1 MRSNSNNLFHLLV
14 KAAEE
19 NPDQTFFI
27 YKDKKNSYREALDKT
42 KKLANFLRKRGIESG
57 DRILLNIGNIPEF
70 LYSYFASTQL
80 GAIAVLVNP
89 TTKRHEL
96 KYYLNETHPKIV
108 ISSIDQIENF
118 KIGNDFLYN
127 PENII
132 VHDGNAGENHLLSII
147 ENEEPYDNYE
157 ELEPAS
163 PTAIIFTSAM
173 DGYPLG
179 AMINHRAILETA
191 KATSSILMGES
202 DTFLTALP
210 LFHSFGLTSS
220 LFIPL
225 YNQVPFY
232 LLKRFSPK
240 KLLKILT
247 NSEITIFCGVPLM
260 FHFLDMVMEESM
272 KFPKMRAWVSGGE
285 AISVNLQIKYKQRY
299 NIEIRQ
305 GYGLTEASPIVTW
318 NLLERENKFGSIG
331 LPMPYNEVQILVNGG
346 FGKPGETGE
355 IIAKGVNVI
364 RGYYKRMDKTK
375 EFIIDGWLH
384 TGDIGKIDEEGYFY
398 IRDRKKDMILKGGF
412 NVYPKEVER
421 ILGNHPDV
429 SEVQVLGHIQE
440 LDDSSRNESIEA
452 IIYRKKGKA
461 ISDKSFLS
469 WCKEN
474 ISSYKIPD
482 IIHIK

>member
-1 MRSNSNNLFHLLV
+1 MRSNANNLFHLLV

-27 YKDKKNSYREALDKT
+27 YKDKKCSYREALDKA

-70 LYSYFASTQL
+70 LYSYFASIQL
-80 GAIAVLVNP
+80 GAIAILVNP
-89 TTKRHEL
+89 ATKRHEL
-96 KYYLNETHPKIV
+96 KYYLNETQPKIV
-108 ISSIDQIENF
+108 ISSLDQMENF
-118 KIGNDFLYN
+118 RIDNDFLYN

-132 VHDGNAGENHLLSII
+132 VHDGNAGENHLMSII
-147 ENEEPYDNYE
+147 ENEEPYNSYE
-157 ELEPAS
+157 ELESTSPA
-163 PTAIIFTSAM
+163 AIIFTSAM

-179 AMINHRAILETA
+179 AMINHRAIFETA
-191 KATSSILMGES
+191 KATSSILVGES
-202 DTFLTALP
+202 DIFLTALP

-225 YNQVPFY
+225 YNQIPFY

-240 KLLKILT
+240 KLLKILSS
-247 NSEITIFCGVPLM
+247 SEITIFCGVPLM
-260 FHFLDMVMEESM
+260 FHLLDMVMEEGM
-272 KFPKMRAWVSGGE
+272 KFPHMRAWVSGGE
-285 AISVNLQIKYKQRY
+285 AISINLQNKFKQRY

-331 LPMPYNEVQILVNGG
+331 LPMPYNEVRILANGG

-384 TGDIGKIDEEGYFY
+384 TGDIGTIDEEGYFY

-421 ILGNHPDV
+421 ILSNHPDV
-429 SEVQVLGHIQE
+429 SRVQVLGHIQE

-452 IIYRKKGKA
+452 IIFRKKGKS
-461 ISDKSFLS
+461 ISEKSFLS

-482 IIHIK
+482 IIQIK